1 MTCSQSPE
9 PNKMLDLDLNDP
21 RLPIKSP
28 LRRPHPPIQTIEN
41 VERNRRLTSQEDVE
55 VSLVP

>member
-1 MTCSQSPE
+1 MS
-9 PNKMLDLDLNDP
+9 DLDLNDP

-28 LRRPHPPIQTIEN
+28 LRRNHPPIQTIEN
-41 VERNRRLTSQEDVE
+41 IELDRRLTSQEDVE